1 MDPRLN
7 IIDERLKNIK
17 KVIVVSG
24 GKGGIG
30 KSSVASVLSLNLSK
44 MGYRVGLLDMDICGP
59 STHIILGIKD
69 IRPEEEKGVIP
80 PEVCGIKFMSIIYY
94 AGDNPSPLRGVDIS
108 NALIEILAV
117 TLWGELNF
125 LIIDMPPGIGDA
137 ILDVIRLVKK
147 TEFIVVTTP
156 SKVALET
163 VKKVLRILKELKI
176 QIMGVVENMKTGE
189 SSIKEEI
196 EKLGISYLGEI
207 YFDKDFENSIGNIEK
222 LSKTEFAQSIKNI
235 ILNTEEFR
243 E

>member
-17 KVIVVSG
+17 KVIAVSG

-44 MGYRVGLLDMDICGP
+44 MGYRVGLLDMDFCGP

-69 IRPEEEKGVIP
+69 IYPEEDKGVIP
-80 PEVCGIKFMSIIYY
+80 PETHGIKFMSIIYY

-108 NALIEILAV
+108 NALIELLAV
-117 TLWGELNF
+117 TLWGELDF

-137 ILDVIRLVKK
+137 ILDVIRLIKK
-147 TEFIVVTTP
+147 TEFLVITTP

-163 VKKVLRILKELKI
+163 VKKVLKMLKELGI
-176 QIMGVVENMKTGE
+176 QTIGVIENMKTGE
-189 SSIKEEI
+189 SYTKKEI
-196 EKLGISYLGEI
+196 EKLEIPYLGKI
-207 YFDKDFENSIGNIEK
+207 YFDKDFENSMGDTER
-222 LSKTEFAQSIKNI
+222 LLETEFARSIKNI
-235 ILNTEEFR
+235 ILKTFNNF
-243 E
+243 

>member
-17 KVIVVSG
+17 KVIAISG

-44 MGYRVGLLDMDICGP
+44 MGYRVGLLDMDFCGP

-69 IRPEEEKGVIP
+69 IYPEEDKGVIP
-80 PEVCGIKFMSIIYY
+80 PQSHGIKFMSIIYY

-108 NALIEILAV
+108 NALIELLAV
-117 TLWGELNF
+117 TLWGELDF

-137 ILDVIRLVKK
+137 ILDVIRLIKK
-147 TEFIVVTTP
+147 IEFLVITTP

-163 VKKVLRILKELKI
+163 VKKVLKMLKELEI
-176 QIMGVVENMKTGE
+176 QTIGVIENMKTGE
-189 SSIKEEI
+189 SYVKKEI
-196 EKLGISYLGEI
+196 EKLEIPYLGEI
-207 YFDKDFENSIGNIEK
+207 YFDKGFENSIGDTER
-222 LSKTEFAQSIKNI
+222 LLKTEFARSIENI
-235 ILNTEEFR
+235 ILKTFNNF
-243 E
+243 